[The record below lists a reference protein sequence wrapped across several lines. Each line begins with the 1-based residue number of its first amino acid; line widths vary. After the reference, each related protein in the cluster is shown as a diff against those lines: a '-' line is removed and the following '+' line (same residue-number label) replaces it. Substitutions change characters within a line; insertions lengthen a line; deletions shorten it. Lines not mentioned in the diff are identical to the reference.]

1 MIFLNVLL
9 NLDDAK
15 SWVLLILF
23 YYKWEGVPAVV
34 QWVKDPAGIA
44 TAVGWIWSLAGEL
57 PYIVGVAEKEKN
69 ACFELIKPQWY

>member
-1 MIFLNVLL
+1 MWRL
-9 NLDDAK
+9 
-15 SWVLLILF
+15 
-23 YYKWEGVPAVV
+23 GVSTVV

-69 ACFELIKPQWY
+69 NNKEGNVEAAFKTFDTGTPSLT